1 MSKRTWNQSR
11 KRANINTEKQPSDCP
26 CQSGLTFEQCCQPF
40 ITSHS
45 LPATAEQLMCSRYTA
60 YTLQN
65 SEYLLRS
72 WHPDF
77 RPAGIDFTQQ
87 QHQWTGLKI
96 ISTHL
101 GGVNDNEGQVHFI
114 ARFKLNGK
122 AHKLE
127 ENSRFKKIAGQ
138 WLYLEA
144 VH

>member
-1 MSKRTWNQSR
+1 MSKHASNQPKKNS
-11 KRANINTEKQPSDCP
+11 NIKADKPVSDCP

-40 ITSHS
+40 ITSAS
-45 LPATAEQLMCSRYTA
+45 LPTTAEQLMCSRYTA
-60 YTLQN
+60 YTLKN
-65 SEYLLRS
+65 SEYLLRC

-77 RPAGIDFTQQ
+77 RPADIDFTQQ
-87 QHQWTGLKI
+87 HQWIGLKI
-96 ISTHL
+96 IATHL
-101 GGVNDNEGQVHFI
+101 GEENDSEGQVHFI

-122 AHKLE
+122 AHRLE